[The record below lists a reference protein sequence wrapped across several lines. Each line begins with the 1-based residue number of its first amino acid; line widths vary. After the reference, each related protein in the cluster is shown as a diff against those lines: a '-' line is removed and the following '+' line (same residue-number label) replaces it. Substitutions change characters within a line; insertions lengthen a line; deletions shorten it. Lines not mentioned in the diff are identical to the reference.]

1 MQRTE
6 LVEDLLTELTLDLE
20 SQPGFNRVLLRPKSE
35 SAIKAVER
43 ARGYSRLGYTDESAF
58 WQTDIERFYANIK
71 DIALYDYNI
80 IGAEGETYHY
90 EGGTN
95 RTYFD
100 RRRLF
105 GGVTPIAEV
114 YRNA

>member
-1 MQRTE
+1 MTRNE
-6 LVEDLLTELTLDLE
+6 LVDELLAELELDLQ
-20 SQPGFNRVLLRPKSE
+20 SQPGFSEVLLRSKIE

-43 ARGYSRLGYTDESAF
+43 ARGYSRLGYTDMSDF
-58 WQTDIERFYANIK
+58 WQTDIEQFYANIK

-105 GGVTPIAEV
+105 NGVTPIAEI
-114 YRNA
+114 YRQG

>member
-1 MQRTE
+1 MTRNE
-6 LVEDLLTELTLDLE
+6 LVEGLLTELKLDLE
-20 SQPGFNRVLLRPKSE
+20 SQPGFSEALLRSKID

-43 ARGYSRLGYTDESAF
+43 ARGYSRLGYTNTSDF
-58 WQTDIERFYANIK
+58 WQTDIEQFYANIK

-105 GGVTPIAEV
+105 NGVIPLAEV
-114 YRNA
+114 YGSD